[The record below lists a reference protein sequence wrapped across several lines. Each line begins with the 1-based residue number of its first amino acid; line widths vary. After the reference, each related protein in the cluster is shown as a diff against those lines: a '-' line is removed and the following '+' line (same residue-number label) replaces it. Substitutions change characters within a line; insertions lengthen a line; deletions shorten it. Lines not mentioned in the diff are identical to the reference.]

1 MRIELV
7 PIQDMTVGIEITTF
21 WDAVHACAAP
31 GSELVFGI
39 GEDLPSGNT
48 GFSVAV
54 FTRASRD
61 CAQASGAVV
70 IFVFVFEVKLSTL
83 LVIVGDGGAVAGD
96 VVQRQA
102 STQYQ

>member
-1 MRIELV
+1 M
-7 PIQDMTVGIEITTF
+7 
-21 WDAVHACAAP
+21 C
-31 GSELVFGI
+31 
-39 GEDLPSGNT
+39 
-48 GFSVAV
+48 
-54 FTRASRD
+54 
-61 CAQASGAVV
+61 QASGAVV